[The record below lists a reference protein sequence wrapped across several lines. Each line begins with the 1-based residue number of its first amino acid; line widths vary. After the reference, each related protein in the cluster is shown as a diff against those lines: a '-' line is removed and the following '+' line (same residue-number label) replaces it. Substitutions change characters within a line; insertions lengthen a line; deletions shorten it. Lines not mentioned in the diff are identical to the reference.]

1 MALLVEELPGLGA
14 VMVWGCILAKGVRKW
29 EIIRLTERVFFLSY
43 FNTIPMTKKE
53 TIQLK
58 LLIGL

>member
-29 EIIRLTERVFFLSY
+29 EIIRLTERVFFFIL
-43 FNTIPMTKKE
+43 F
-53 TIQLK
+53 
-58 LLIGL
+58 